1 MNIWLIVAL
10 ALAPAAFIAAYIVY
24 RDRHAPEPPAMLL
37 RAFGAG
43 LLSPFLSIPLSLLFQ
58 QFGFNDAGD
67 SLRTLGYAFITVA
80 TSEELAKFFILWLLS
95 RSRWVDDPFD
105 GIVYGVMVALGFAT
119 LENFLYV
126 FSEEGGSLAIAL
138 KRMFTAV
145 PAHAA
150 FGAMLGYFLGLAR
163 YLHAGNPLISLV
175 GIFLAI
181 FFHGAYDY
189 FLMAASENWWILNLT
204 GAIAS
209 LVIVIRLARHAIA
222 LHHEK

>member
-1 MNIWLIVAL
+1 MNTWLIVAL

-24 RDRHAPEPPAMLL
+24 RDRKAPEPPGMLL
-37 RAFGAG
+37 KAFGFG
-43 LLSPFLSIPLSLLFQ
+43 LLSPFLSVPLSLLFQ
-58 QFGFNDAGD
+58 SLGLDDAGG
-67 SLRTLGYAFITVA
+67 SVRTLGYAFITVA
-80 TSEELAKFFILWLLS
+80 TSEELAKFAVLWWLS
-95 RSRWVDDPFD
+95 KSPWFDDPFD

-126 FSEEGGSLAIAL
+126 FSENGGSADIAL
-138 KRMFTAV
+138 RRMFTAV

-163 YLHAGNPLISLV
+163 YLHARNPWVSLL
-175 GIFLAI
+175 GILLAV
-181 FFHGAYDY
+181 FFHGAYDF
-189 FLMAASENWWILNLT
+189 FLMAASQNWWILNLT